1 MKLACVT
8 SGFLLAS
15 MTGVAQQYVISTYAG
30 GAAFPTPNPAVAGS
44 IGAPFGVA
52 TDQQGNVFFASPDI
66 NSVFQA

>member
-1 MKLACVT
+1 
-8 SGFLLAS
+8 